1 MRGRL
6 VKATAM
12 FMAILMMVTSVPL
25 NVLAQEAG
33 SSLPLESELQGRDT
47 ETQDGKEDEEQEEV
61 PTNGSEDEVGSEDSE
76 EEGEQEEIDD
86 SDGKDEQEETEEP
99 EEKDEQEEQEESENG
114 VDDESTE
121 EAESDDTVS
130 QNSISEN
137 SIDKL
142 LLENEKSALAEGDIS
157 RIQWMNTLI
166 ETFGLSVDASNYPD
180 NYYSDLDSSSEQY
193 RNVMIATEFGLVDVE
208 AGDAIELDEAATR
221 EYAAFSLNQLVGY
234 VNESEYSFGDVDE
247 AKYPD
252 ADQVALDQGWL
263 STIDGKFL
271 PDQAITSDEKQNM
284 ITKGS
289 AIIGSTD
296 IDSSHNKYQFRE
308 NVIILDASKV
318 RLTGENQLTITEN
331 DTNFGIGDIIGLVA
345 DEIPYAWKVKDIAES
360 EDNRVVT
367 TEHVDVDDAFL
378 EYDIQTSL
386 DIDLSQIAPASQ
398 NADMVYIVGGTESN
412 NYEDGE
418 EYYTLS
424 ALGNQEI
431 SAVRID
437 SYVDSYENSGE
448 EGEVAGDERQANASG
463 YNDEYNLTDA
473 SKIKLSATISNVKA
487 DYKGGKTPFFKV
499 DGRVSISFSA
509 SIDMIKAS
517 GLPNSFVIMYMPVG
531 YVAYES
537 VSVKISLQG
546 EMTLNYVA
554 DFSAGVQYE
563 NGGIRVISSFSK
575 KEFTIQQDLQCSVA
589 LVAEAGFDIHVLGGR
604 VYAEIGGKAELHKI
618 LYSPG
623 SVPQRCS
630 HIKAWMFADL
640 GYSVWLDKSLGGKSF
655 GKKLVIF
662 DFYNSPVRVEYHYE
676 DGVPVDKCSL
686 GGFTDEATGKRV
698 GKYTTPA
705 NSRYGYNGASKGN
718 DVSGNPYTIF
728 TYTLNSNNQATITGF
743 RGNTSSIKIPDTL
756 DGYEVIAI
764 GESAFKGNTTL
775 RYVGMTNN
783 ITKIDYRA
791 FMNCSALREIQL
803 SYNLTYLG
811 GGAFRNCISLQ
822 SILIPKS
829 LNNISSY
836 QDYSNMAYIGAFTG
850 CKSLKEVSFE
860 EGITVIPY
868 GLFRYCETI
877 EKIEIPDSVTLIEDY
892 AFDRCRALKEVRLS
906 ESLTEIRR
914 SAFAVTAIE
923 EIEIPD
929 NTTKIGERAFENCTN
944 LKKIKLSKQLAS
956 LGVGVFRYCV
966 SLQAILI
973 PKSLKE
979 CQNETFRGCT
989 SLNDISF
996 EEGITYIPYKLFAD
1010 CDVIE
1015 RIEIPDSVT
1024 VVGQYAFDDCTA
1036 LKEIVLSSSITEIQ
1050 NFAFKGTAISEIEIP
1065 DSTIKI
1071 GDRAFEDCEKLS
1083 KVKLSQKLTS
1093 IGVGAFRN
1101 CTSLQSIEIP
1111 KALKKCYI
1119 SQDNSSLAYYGTFTG
1134 CINLKEISFEEGTT
1148 VIPAK
1153 VFAYCNGIEEITIP
1167 NTITQVGESAFRN
1180 CTSLKKVDFPGSIV
1194 SIEDYAFS
1202 GCKSLGNFEL
1212 QSGVKEIK
1220 SNTFS
1225 NCISLQEAYIPD
1237 TVTAMGGSTFYGC
1250 TNLKKAHIPN
1260 IRQNLTAYTFY
1271 NCQKL
1276 AEVNL
1281 PDTLEAV
1288 REYAFYNCDSLKEI
1302 KLPEKVSCIE
1312 GYAFYDCDTLET
1324 VTMPTALTELGK
1336 FAFAECDS
1344 LKNVTIGE
1352 GITTIPQKAFY
1363 NCIALEEVVV
1373 PYKVTSI
1380 GQYAFGN
1387 DPKLAKIT
1395 IPRSV
1400 TSIDET
1406 AFSYKNVMSI
1416 YGVPGTYAQTY
1427 ADTYGYQ
1434 FVSNEVKAESVE
1446 IVPAEPVVN
1455 SGYTVQLQLKVV
1467 PSDFTD
1473 AVSWK
1478 SADTSIATV
1487 DRTGLVKGVAKGST
1501 TIKVIVGSVS
1511 KTCKLTVNQPVTSV
1525 SLSASSKT
1533 MSAGEE
1539 AVLKATVYPA
1549 GATNKEVTWSS
1560 SADEIVSVDQTGA
1573 IRALR
1578 KGIANVTATAQDGS
1592 GRSATCKVTVTNNL
1606 YIVDS
1611 EAGFESSH
1619 PYPDNC
1625 QDIWEYTDE
1634 NAAKIAI
1641 TFSDDTS
1648 VEDGFDYLYI
1658 YDVNKKQVG
1667 KYTGTALAGKTITVT
1682 GTKVQVK
1689 LVSDD
1694 AGSEYGFRIVKV
1706 QSKGKDVALKSI
1718 SLSKN
1723 SVSMKCGE
1731 TEQLEVLYTPEN
1743 TTVDKNVIWTSSDSQ
1758 IATVE
1763 NGLVTAQ
1770 SRGEATITAS
1780 VGGKKASCL
1789 VEVTTT
1795 LSGIELVSYK
1805 TKLKVGETTRVSV
1818 KSLTN
1823 GYLPIDEL
1831 NYENETPECLSVENH
1846 LESGYLIVNGVAAGE
1861 GKIIVT
1867 AGEFMKEAVFS
1878 IIQPK
1883 LKFYDDETQIIGEKE
1898 QAYGDPVVFIES
1910 PEKDG
1915 FVFGG
1920 WYTAPEGKGE
1930 LLTEDSIYTDQESA
1944 FAYWLTESDSI
1955 WVSPLG
1961 DYNYTGK
1968 AIKPIVRVYD
1978 GNRLLCEKVDYTL
1991 SYANNIMANTKYHD
2005 ALLAGEDMDS
2015 VITAYGKK
2023 MPYVKI
2029 IGKGNYKESQIV
2041 YFSIMPKDISDF
2053 DIEINESQL
2062 VKPSNGKKQS
2072 LVPSIKWGKISLKNK
2087 KDFTVS
2093 YPDETEAGAYQAA
2106 GQYTIH
2112 VEGKGNYCGSRDVL
2126 MNLTGKGKVMM
2137 SKISVKRIAK
2147 QNWTGELVTPS
2158 IYAAYAGQA
2167 LEEGI
2172 DYRLSYSNNQEIGTA
2187 SVCIIGKGRFAGT
2200 KTTTFQII
2208 GTPISKAEIS
2218 GITEQ
2223 TYFAAERPQESLTV
2237 SYHGKILQEGTDYTV
2252 SYSNHIKAGNAK
2264 VTITGIHAFCGK
2276 VTKTFKIKPYPMTGE
2291 EISIGHMD
2299 EISAVYCKGG
2309 AKPALTIRFKGEELQ
2324 EGIDYRLTYKNNGK
2338 PMEANAEKAPMIVIT
2353 GLKNFGG
2360 KQTVAFAITESPMNG
2375 KAVVNAEDV
2384 LFANKKNKW
2393 KAKVTVKDIDGKTMT
2408 AGKDYDKNL
2417 LYVYAADAI
2426 MVDGS
2431 MRTEGESVL
2440 PDDIPV
2446 VGTQIR
2452 VTVTGMNNYQTG
2464 DMVSTIYRIV
2474 GKNLSK
2480 AKFTVATQIYTGK
2493 DITLSEKDFVK
2504 AAIGK
2509 EQLRYGV
2516 DYEIVEGSYIQNI
2529 KKGKASLLIHGIGEY
2544 GGTKKVTFNI
2554 LSKNIY

>member
-1 MRGRL
+1 
-6 VKATAM
+6 
-12 FMAILMMVTSVPL
+12 MAILMMVTSVPL

-318 RLTGENQLTITEN
+318 RLTGENQLTIAGN

-345 DEIPYAWKVKDIAES
+345 DEIPYAWKVKDIVES
-360 EDNRVVT
+360 EDNRIVT

-448 EGEVAGDERQANASG
+448 EEEVAGDERQANASG

-655 GKKLVIF
+655 GKKFVIF

-728 TYTLNSNNQATITGF
+728 TYTLDSNNQATITGF

-756 DGYEVIAI
+756 DGYKVIAI
-764 GESAFKGNTTL
+764 GESAFKGNSTL

-803 SYNLTYLG
+803 SYNLIDLG
-811 GGAFRNCISLQ
+811 GGVFRNCTSLQ
-822 SILIPKS
+822 SIMIPKS
-829 LNNISSY
+829 LVKCVNY
-836 QDYSNMAYIGAFTG
+836 QDYSDMTYVGAFTG
-850 CKSLKEVSFE
+850 CTNLKEISFE
-860 EGITVIPY
+860 DGITKIPDKV
-868 GLFRYCETI
+868 FVHCDSI
-877 EKIEIPDSVTLIEDY
+877 EKIV
-892 AFDRCRALKEVRLS
+892 
-906 ESLTEIRR
+906 
-914 SAFAVTAIE
+914 
-923 EIEIPD
+923 
-929 NTTKIGERAFENCTN
+929 
-944 LKKIKLSKQLAS
+944 
-956 LGVGVFRYCV
+956 
-966 SLQAILI
+966 
-973 PKSLKE
+973 
-979 CQNETFRGCT
+979 
-989 SLNDISF
+989 
-996 EEGITYIPYKLFAD
+996 
-1010 CDVIE
+1010 
-1015 RIEIPDSVT
+1015 IPDSVT

-1036 LKEIVLSSSITEIQ
+1036 LKEIVLPSSITEIQ
-1050 NFAFKGTAISEIEIP
+1050 DFAFRGTAISEIEIP

-1071 GDRAFEDCEKLS
+1071 GDRAFEDCAKLSRVKLS
-1083 KVKLSQKLTS
+1083 KKLTS

-1111 KALKKCYI
+1111 KALKKCSI

-1134 CINLKEISFEEGTT
+1134 CVNLKEISFEEGTT
-1148 VIPAK
+1148 AIPAK
-1153 VFAYCNGIEEITIP
+1153 VFAYCNGLEEITIP
-1167 NTITQVGESAFRN
+1167 NTVTQVGESAFRN

-1250 TNLKKAHIPN
+1250 TSLIKAHIPN
-1260 IRQNLTAYTFY
+1260 IRKNLAAYTFY

-1276 AEVNL
+1276 EEVNL

-1770 SRGEATITAS
+1770 SRGEATITAT

-1920 WYTAPEGKGE
+1920 WYTTPEGKGE

-2029 IGKGNYKESQIV
+2029 TGKGNYKESQIV

-2264 VTITGIHAFCGK
+2264 VTITGIHAFYGK

-2291 EISIGHMD
+2291 EISIDHMD

-2324 EGIDYRLTYKNNGK
+2324 EGIDYRLAYKNNGK

-2554 LSKNIY
+2554 ISKNIY

>member
-25 NVLAQEAG
+25 NALAQEAG

-47 ETQDGKEDEEQEEV
+47 EAQDGKEDEEQEEV
-61 PTNGSEDEVGSEDSE
+61 PPNGSEDEVGSEDSE
-76 EEGEQEEIDD
+76 EEDEQEGIDD
-86 SDGKDEQEETEEP
+86 SDGRDEQEETEES
-99 EEKDEQEEQEESENG
+99 EEKDEQGEQEESENG
-114 VDDESTE
+114 VDDEATE
-121 EAESDDTVS
+121 MESDDTVS
-130 QNSISEN
+130 QNSISKN
-137 SIDKL
+137 SIDKM

-263 STIDGKFL
+263 NTIDGKFL

-318 RLTGENQLTITEN
+318 RLTGENQLTIAGN

-360 EDNRVVT
+360 EDNRIVT

-655 GKKLVIF
+655 GKKFVIF

-764 GESAFKGNTTL
+764 GESAFKGNSTL
-775 RYVGMTNN
+775 RYIGMTNN

-803 SYNLTYLG
+803 SYNLIDLG
-811 GGAFRNCISLQ
+811 GGVFRNCTSLQ
-822 SILIPKS
+822 SIMIPKS
-829 LNNISSY
+829 LVKCVNY
-836 QDYSNMAYIGAFTG
+836 QDYSDMTYVGAFTG
-850 CKSLKEVSFE
+850 CTNLKEISFE
-860 EGITVIPY
+860 DGITKIPDKV
-868 GLFRYCETI
+868 FVHCDSI
-877 EKIEIPDSVTLIEDY
+877 EKIV
-892 AFDRCRALKEVRLS
+892 
-906 ESLTEIRR
+906 
-914 SAFAVTAIE
+914 
-923 EIEIPD
+923 
-929 NTTKIGERAFENCTN
+929 
-944 LKKIKLSKQLAS
+944 
-956 LGVGVFRYCV
+956 
-966 SLQAILI
+966 
-973 PKSLKE
+973 
-979 CQNETFRGCT
+979 
-989 SLNDISF
+989 
-996 EEGITYIPYKLFAD
+996 
-1010 CDVIE
+1010 
-1015 RIEIPDSVT
+1015 IPDSVT

-1036 LKEIVLSSSITEIQ
+1036 LKEIVLPSSITEIQ
-1050 NFAFKGTAISEIEIP
+1050 DFAFKGTAISEIEIP

-1071 GDRAFEDCEKLS
+1071 GDRAFEDCAKLSRVKLS
-1083 KVKLSQKLTS
+1083 KKLTS

-1111 KALKKCYI
+1111 KALKKCSI

-1134 CINLKEISFEEGTT
+1134 CVNLKEISFEEGTT
-1148 VIPAK
+1148 AIPAK

-1180 CTSLKKVDFPGSIV
+1180 CILLKKVDFPGSIV

-1202 GCKSLGNFEL
+1202 GCKSLRNFEM

-1250 TNLKKAHIPN
+1250 TSLIKAHIPN

-1276 AEVNL
+1276 EEVNL

-1770 SRGEATITAS
+1770 SRGEATITAT

-2029 IGKGNYKESQIV
+2029 TGKGNYKESQIV

-2291 EISIGHMD
+2291 EISIDHMD

-2324 EGIDYRLTYKNNGK
+2324 EGIDYRLAYKNNGK

-2440 PDDIPV
+2440 LDDIPA

-2554 LSKNIY
+2554 ISKNIY

>member
-1 MRGRL
+1 
-6 VKATAM
+6 
-12 FMAILMMVTSVPL
+12 MAILMMVTSVPL
-25 NVLAQEAG
+25 NALAQEAG

-47 ETQDGKEDEEQEEV
+47 EAQDGKEDEEQEEV
-61 PTNGSEDEVGSEDSE
+61 PPNGSEDEVGSEDSE
-76 EEGEQEEIDD
+76 EEDEQEEIDD
-86 SDGKDEQEETEEP
+86 SDGRDEQEETEES
-99 EEKDEQEEQEESENG
+99 EEKDEQGEQEESENG
-114 VDDESTE
+114 VDDEATE
-121 EAESDDTVS
+121 MESDDTVS

-137 SIDKL
+137 SIDKM

-263 STIDGKFL
+263 NTIDGKFL

-318 RLTGENQLTITEN
+318 RLTGENQLTIAGN

-360 EDNRVVT
+360 EDNRIVT

-655 GKKLVIF
+655 GKKFVIF

-728 TYTLNSNNQATITGF
+728 TYTLDSNNQATITGF

-764 GESAFKGNTTL
+764 GESAFKGNSTL

-803 SYNLTYLG
+803 SYNLIDLG
-811 GGAFRNCISLQ
+811 GGVFRNCTSLQ
-822 SILIPKS
+822 SIMIPKS
-829 LNNISSY
+829 LVKCVNY
-836 QDYSNMAYIGAFTG
+836 QDYSDMTYVGAFTG
-850 CKSLKEVSFE
+850 CTNLKEISFE
-860 EGITVIPY
+860 DGITKIPDKV
-868 GLFRYCETI
+868 FVHCDSI
-877 EKIEIPDSVTLIEDY
+877 EKIV
-892 AFDRCRALKEVRLS
+892 
-906 ESLTEIRR
+906 
-914 SAFAVTAIE
+914 
-923 EIEIPD
+923 
-929 NTTKIGERAFENCTN
+929 
-944 LKKIKLSKQLAS
+944 
-956 LGVGVFRYCV
+956 
-966 SLQAILI
+966 
-973 PKSLKE
+973 
-979 CQNETFRGCT
+979 
-989 SLNDISF
+989 
-996 EEGITYIPYKLFAD
+996 
-1010 CDVIE
+1010 
-1015 RIEIPDSVT
+1015 IPDSVT

-1036 LKEIVLSSSITEIQ
+1036 LKEIVLPSSITEIQ
-1050 NFAFKGTAISEIEIP
+1050 DFAFKGTAISEIEIP
-1065 DSTIKI
+1065 DSAIKI
-1071 GDRAFEDCEKLS
+1071 GDRAFEDCTKLS
-1083 KVKLSQKLTS
+1083 RVKLPQKLTS

-1111 KALKKCYI
+1111 KALKKCSI

-1134 CINLKEISFEEGTT
+1134 CVNLKEISFEEGTT
-1148 VIPAK
+1148 AIPAK

-1180 CTSLKKVDFPGSIV
+1180 CISLKKVDFPGSLV

-1250 TNLKKAHIPN
+1250 TSLIKAHIPN
-1260 IRQNLTAYTFY
+1260 IRKNLAAYTFY

-1276 AEVNL
+1276 EEVNL

-1406 AFSYKNVMSI
+1406 AFSYKNIMSI

-1533 MSAGEE
+1533 MSAGEK

-1634 NAAKIAI
+1634 NAEKIAI

-1667 KYTGTALAGKTITVT
+1667 KYTGTTLAGKTITVT

-1694 AGSEYGFRIVKV
+1694 AGNEYGFRIVKV

-1718 SLSKN
+1718 NLSKK

-1770 SRGEATITAS
+1770 SRGEATITAT

-1920 WYTAPEGKGE
+1920 WYTAPEGKGG

-2029 IGKGNYKESQIV
+2029 TGKGNYKESQIV

-2158 IYAAYAGQA
+2158 IYASYAGQT

-2208 GTPISKAEIS
+2208 GTSISKAEIS

-2291 EISIGHMD
+2291 EISIDHMD

-2324 EGIDYRLTYKNNGK
+2324 EGIDYRLAYKNNGK